1 MGRTISLRPTL
12 SRIVPVATACMLLL
26 LGLNVYDIAQ
36 NLLGI
41 AQGDPS
47 DDLLIAQA
55 RAVPQGVSGQASA
68 KASAG
73 GGAEAPSDGAPTVKP
88 AGFVGNRCD
97 GDKACAGQPGAAPM
111 SADQSALIK
120 DIQAQAQK
128 VNQETRELAERKQL
142 LEAAAIALDRKLSS
156 LTVDS
161 SSGGTKRTASL
172 SDDDMGRLTAIY
184 GAMKPA
190 DAAAIFDILDLHV
203 CVMLLQHMT
212 PRRASAIMEAM
223 SPQRAILATQMLAGR
238 QPTLIPVTHNG
249 G

>member
-55 RAVPQGVSGQASA
+55 RAVPQSGSGPASA
-68 KASAG
+68 KVSAG
-73 GGAEAPSDGAPTVKP
+73 GTGEASSSQAPVVKA
-88 AGFVGNRCD
+88 AGFVANRCD
-97 GDKACAGQPGAAPM
+97 GDKACAGQPVPVAI

-120 DIQAQAQK
+120 DIQTQAQK
-128 VNQETRELAERKQL
+128 VERETRELAERKQL
-142 LEAAAIALDRKLSS
+142 LEAASIALDRKLSS

-161 SSGGTKRTASL
+161 GAGSAKRTASL

-238 QPTLIPVTHNG
+238 QPILIPVSHNG